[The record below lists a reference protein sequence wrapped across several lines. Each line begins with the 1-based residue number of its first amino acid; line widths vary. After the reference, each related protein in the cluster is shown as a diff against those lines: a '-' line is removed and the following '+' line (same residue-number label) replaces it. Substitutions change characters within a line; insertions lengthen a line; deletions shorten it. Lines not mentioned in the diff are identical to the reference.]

1 MTILKWLTPA
11 LMALSS
17 YAQPPYDSGFAAELK
32 YGPSFPWPTVPN
44 PTAPDVRNE
53 EVLALVNEV
62 FKDAGVG
69 QTYQSVEGYRFIQ
82 LSKKKMYL
90 VAAVTIHGSST
101 PWLSPVQ
108 AIAAS
113 RIRFPRGMVSAAV
126 DPISTATSWMLTVT
140 VQWRS

>member
-32 YGPSFPWPTVPN
+32 YGPSFPWPTVPK
-44 PTAPDVRNE
+44 PTTPDVRNE

-90 VAAVTIHGSST
+90 VAAVTYSRFLDT
-101 PWLSPVQ
+101 V
-108 AIAAS
+108 AITCTGNHCFADS
-113 RIRFPRGMVSAAV
+113 VPEGDGIYRGRPDLDRDFV
-126 DPISTATSWMLTVT
+126 DVDRD